1 MEKEKITFKGKPIGE
16 CSRDELEEMIVRL
29 IEQRNKY
36 RDEVQMIEKMAEV
49 QDKAASWARYRKDQ
63 SR

>member
-1 MEKEKITFKGKPIGE
+1 MEKDKITFKGKPIGE

-36 RDEVQMIEKMAEV
+36 RDEAKLLMELEQIKKKMA
-49 QDKAASWARYRKDQ
+49 SWGEA
-63 SR
+63 